1 MRLFHGRWRREIS
14 LLAADALGGDE
25 RAAAERHAAAC
36 AECAADLAALR
47 AVLATAAGDDACAA
61 EPPVDVQ
68 WLKARVAARLEGA
81 QAAPVRRRRALEWLS
96 AAAAAGVVV
105 AVLWN
110 SATISRVERPRAAAT
125 SPAPTQVAVSGEAL
139 DRIERTLAR
148 ERAAR
153 YLDEA
158 QDVLVTVSGAP
169 RRCHR
174 EDQHVDMAEESRR
187 SRELLAR
194 RAALDLD
201 GSAEMAAGPVLD
213 DVEKVLRD
221 VASLEGCARR
231 RDVEAIHREVE
242 RERLMMRI
250 DLTARELAG

>member
-1 MRLFHGRWRREIS
+1 VTPFHRRWRREIS
-14 LLAADALGGDE
+14 LLAADALRGDE
-25 RAAAERHAAAC
+25 RAAAERHAASCAAC
-36 AECAADLAALR
+36 GADLAALR
-47 AVLATAAGDDACAA
+47 GVLAMAADDDARAA

-68 WLKARVAARLEGA
+68 WLKARVAARVA
-81 QAAPVRRRRALEWLS
+81 QAPPPRPRRVAAWVPAL
-96 AAAAAGVVV
+96 AAAALA
-105 AVLWN
+105 AVLVW
-110 SATISRVERPRAAAT
+110 SWPAGTPAPEPPRTAAAP
-125 SPAPTQVAVSGEAL
+125 SAPTRIAVSDEAL
-139 DRIERTLAR
+139 ERMERTMAR

-158 QDVLVTVSGAP
+158 QDVLVTVAGAP
-169 RRCHR
+169 RKCHR
-174 EDQHVDMAEESRR
+174 EDQHVDMADESRR

-201 GSAEMAAGPVLD
+201 GSAEAAAGPVLD
-213 DVEKVLRD
+213 DVEKVLRE

-242 RERLMMRI
+242 RERLLMRM

>member
-1 MRLFHGRWRREIS
+1 VTLLHGRWRREIS
-14 LLAADALGGDE
+14 LLAADALRGEE
-25 RAAAERHAAAC
+25 RAAAEGHAAAC
-36 AECAADLAALR
+36 AACAADLAALR
-47 AVLATAAGDDACAA
+47 AVLATAAGDEACAA

-68 WLKARVAARLEGA
+68 WLKARVAARLEEA
-81 QAAPVRRRRALEWLS
+81 QAAPSRPRRVAGWGWAL
-96 AAAAAGVVV
+96 AAAGVV
-105 AVLWN
+105 AVLWS
-110 SATISRVERPRAAAT
+110 SATIRRIDPPQAAAI
-125 SPAPTQVAVSGEAL
+125 SPAPTQIAVSDEAL
-139 DRIERTLAR
+139 ERMERTMAR

-158 QDVLVTVSGAP
+158 QDVLVTVAGAP

-174 EDQHVDMAEESRR
+174 ADQHVDMADESRR

-201 GSAEMAAGPVLD
+201 GSAEAAAGPVLD
-213 DVEKVLRD
+213 DVEKVLRE

-242 RERLMMRI
+242 RERLLMRI